1 MPLRKGQD
9 LKQARK
15 LTEFRLAESSLVKL
29 LQILSSRIL
38 QEDLAKHQL
47 LICTVLG
54 RWVSTTDFI
63 SSVVV

>member
-29 LQILSSRIL
+29 VQILSSRIL

-54 RWVSTTDFI
+54 R
-63 SSVVV
+63 

>member
-1 MPLRKGQD
+1 MPLREGQD
-9 LKQARK
+9 LKQASK
-15 LTEFRLAESSLVKL
+15 LTQFRLAKSSLVKL
-29 LQILSSRIL
+29 VQILFSRIL
-38 QEDLAKHQL
+38 QEDLAKHQF